1 MKLRSILEI
10 TTNSYIEQQYI
21 LSKFPQARW
30 LTLDESL
37 TKFYVP
43 YELYSEVKTAIQE
56 WEKNNG

>member
-1 MKLRSILEI
+1 MKLKSVLEI
-10 TTNSYIEQQYI
+10 TTDSYVEQQYI
-21 LSKFPQARW
+21 LTKFPQARW

-43 YELYSEVKTAIQE
+43 YELYSEVKNVITE